1 MDLCND
7 YFQLNL
13 KCCPQLTY
21 KPGRV
26 QSDVWRSWWEILY
39 ILVHV
44 HALHSVFDNNTVDV
58 SWIIHCI
65 HRDECGLVLP
75 CLNANSLFAPFCFL
89 CHALLSLS
97 FAILASLFLSLTAF
111 FIAVNPAINI
121 VGLLNMRL
129 VFCLCLDIMH
139 CFKSKR
145 ESLLGIK
152 SKLRHWEL
160 SYWEWPCR
168 RGCLR
173 AEQFPWI
180 FHCQPSGCCV
190 ARTRGVPGV
199 KGKWIPTYPA
209 SERVWYCT
217 QCAFWINSSR
227 HIVSPTAGRV
237 SGHGG
242 HCFPS
247 LLIPV
252 LTSLRSGSL
261 LTVPVW
267 MLL

>member
-1 MDLCND
+1 MLSC
-7 YFQLNL
+7 FSL
-13 KCCPQLTY
+13 
-21 KPGRV
+21 
-26 QSDVWRSWWEILY
+26 S
-39 ILVHV
+39 
-44 HALHSVFDNNTVDV
+44 LHS
-58 SWIIHCI
+58 
-65 HRDECGLVLP
+65 
-75 CLNANSLFAPFCFL
+75 
-89 CHALLSLS
+89 
-97 FAILASLFLSLTAF
+97 ASLFLSLTAS

-129 VFCLCLDIMH
+129 VFCFSLDIMH
-139 CFKSKR
+139 CFKSES

-209 SERVWYCT
+209 SERVWALHSVCLLDQFQQT
-217 QCAFWINSSR
+217 HRLTHSR
-227 HIVSPTAGRV
+227 ACLWSRW
-237 SGHGG
+237 
-242 HCFPS
+242 S
-247 LLIPV
+247 LLPFSSHPFADFTEVWLTLDSTSVDVTLKRAWGETFAQYVIKTVALYHHPTPV
-252 LTSLRSGSL
+252 LITL
-261 LTVPVW
+261 LDNVPVSVTTISASSEDSRFLGPSDSVTVNKDKKVKGLYFLHK
-267 MLL
+267 LLFFVSLTL